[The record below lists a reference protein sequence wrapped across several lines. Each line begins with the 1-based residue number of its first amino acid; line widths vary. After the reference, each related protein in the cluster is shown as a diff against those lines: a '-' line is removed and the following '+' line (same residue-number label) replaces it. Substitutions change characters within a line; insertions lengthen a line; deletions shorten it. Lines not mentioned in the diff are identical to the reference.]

1 MKTIADICIV
11 PIGVGVSL
19 GTYIA
24 AAVAEL
30 EAAGLKTEVHA
41 YGTNVEG
48 EYDAVFAALRR
59 CLERIH
65 AMGAPRITCTVK
77 LGTRTDREQTMEDK
91 VLSVRS
97 QLSAR
102 GTRPASGE

>member
-19 GTYIA
+19 GRYIA
-24 AAVAEL
+24 VACEEL
-30 EAAGLKTEVHA
+30 EAAGLKTAVHA

-48 EYDAVFAALRR
+48 EYDEVFAALKR
-59 CLERIH
+59 CLEKIH

-77 LGTRTDREQTMEDK
+77 LGTRTDRDQTMQDK
-91 VLSVRS
+91 LDSVAK
-97 QLSAR
+97 AR
-102 GTRPASGE
+102 GRAE